1 MPFKAILVLN
11 LTKAKLN
18 GFCSLRSAMC
28 GVGEQGL
35 LPEGVEPG
43 PGAPAQVHLHLQHH
57 HQASAPSPQAG
68 MQFSHKSLDPNAK
81 NSQI

>member
-1 MPFKAILVLN
+1 
-11 LTKAKLN
+11 
-18 GFCSLRSAMC
+18 MC

-43 PGAPAQVHLHLQHH
+43 TGAPAQVHLHLQHH

-68 MQFSHKSLDPNAK
+68 KQLSLVRLDPTSSATILKKK
-81 NSQI
+81 NSSTETNVQ